1 MSMTMTFPAG
11 PARRQMSGPEK
22 VAALLLGMGKPL
34 ASKLLKHF
42 DAAELKL
49 VTRSAAALGPVS
61 METLEDLVEEL
72 AGEFSKGLDL
82 HATAGEIE
90 HLLGTV
96 LPAEQV
102 AEIMADV
109 LGNSNSSIWVRLSG
123 LPEKDMAAYVTKEHP
138 QTAAL
143 ILSRLTPEAAAKIL
157 AVLPR
162 DLRNALTRRMLAQR
176 PVSEPTIRI
185 LENKLRDDLLIA
197 TVREKEGATQI
208 RVADILNR
216 MDPEQAED
224 MLTAIAEIK
233 PDDAAVIR
241 SKMFSFADL
250 VALSQKSRAII
261 LEKVPAEQITAA
273 LQGTDD
279 ALKEA
284 VLSAMGARARRLVE
298 NELKTAAGSA
308 KEVAAARK
316 LVCPTVLELIAR
328 GEIEPP
334 DLSEPPAAA

>member
-1 MSMTMTFPAG
+1 MAMSSPSAVG
-11 PARRQMSGPEK
+11 RPEMSGAEK
-22 VAALLLGMGKPL
+22 VAALLLGMGRPL

-42 DAAELKL
+42 DATELKL
-49 VTRSAAALGPVS
+49 VTRSAAALGAIP

-72 AGEFSKGLDL
+72 AGEFSKGIDL
-82 HATAGEIE
+82 HGTAAEIE
-90 HLLGTV
+90 HLLGSV
-96 LPAEQV
+96 LPPDQV

-109 LGNSNSSIWVRLSG
+109 LGNSNSSTWVRLSA
-123 LPEKDMAAYVTKEHP
+123 LSEKELSAYITKEHP

-143 ILSRLTPEAAAKIL
+143 ILSRLTPEAAAKTL

-162 DLRNALTRRMLAQR
+162 DMRNALTRRMLALR

-185 LENKLRDDLLIA
+185 LETKLRDDLLIN
-197 TVREKEGATQI
+197 VSREKEDSTQI

-224 MLTAIAEIK
+224 MLTAIAEVK
-233 PDDAAVIR
+233 PVDAAALR
-241 SKMFSFADL
+241 SKMFSFADI
-250 VALSQKSRAII
+250 VSLSVKARSVL
-261 LEKVPAEQITAA
+261 LEKIAAEQITV
-273 LQGTDD
+273 
-279 ALKEA
+279 ALKGTEDSLREA

-298 NELKTAAGSA
+298 NELKNDAGSQ

-316 LVCPTVLELIAR
+316 LICSTVLELIAL

-334 DLSEPPAAA
+334 ETVGAEG